1 MKDLRTYKENGYNY
15 NYIVVVIDA
24 QGILQDE
31 VFKTRKQAENSK
43 IAEHGEVLTFRQAA
57 KEYPDHYKF

>member
-1 MKDLRTYKENGYNY
+1 MHREYYKMK
-15 NYIVVVIDA
+15 
-24 QGILQDE
+24 
-31 VFKTRKQAENSK
+31 FSKQEKENSK